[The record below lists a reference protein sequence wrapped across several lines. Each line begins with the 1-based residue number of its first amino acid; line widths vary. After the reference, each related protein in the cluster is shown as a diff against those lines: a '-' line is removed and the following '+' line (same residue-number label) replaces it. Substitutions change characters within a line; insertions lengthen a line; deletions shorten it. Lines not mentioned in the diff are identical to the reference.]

1 MVSDPSESFVIAQQS
16 ITTAARHMNL
26 QTEKDRKAFIKECRW
41 AAAVLLQ
48 AAELAEKKNG

>member
-1 MVSDPSESFVIAQQS
+1 VSDPSESFVIAQQS